1 MKLKQQPE
9 DFVVEEVT
17 QFPVDGGPFATYVL
31 TKRSLGTPE
40 ALDKVRR
47 QWKIPLHAVSYGGL
61 KDRHAVT
68 TQWVTIRGGPAR
80 DLQLDGVHLEYRG
93 QASRAF
99 TSDDILANRFRIVL
113 RDLSPEELHT
123 AMAALD
129 EVKQWGL
136 PNYFD
141 KQRFGSVGW
150 SGDFVARAWCLGDY
164 ERALWLA
171 LADPHDSDRAADKK
185 EKQFLREHWGDW
197 VACKKVVRNRF
208 RRAVVAQLADQPGQ
222 YRRAMA
228 ALRRDQRALYLAALQ
243 SYLWNAMASE
253 WIRQRVPPEDCFEVV
268 IARWTF
274 TFYRRLNT
282 RLLEELRDTRLPLPS
297 ARCGVKTGP
306 VRELME
312 RAAAEL
318 GLEVRQLRIKYPRDS
333 FFSKGD
339 RPLVFF
345 PRELAYQTGDD
356 ELNPGK
362 RQLTLSFELPRGSYA
377 TILVKRITEDRLP
390 ENASSL
396 EE

>member
-1 MKLKQQPE
+1 MKLKQRPE
-9 DFVVEEVT
+9 DFIVEEISE
-17 QFPVDGGPFATYVL
+17 FPLDGGPYAVYTL
-31 TKRSLGTPE
+31 TKTSLGTPE
-40 ALDKVRR
+40 AVDKIRKAWR
-47 QWKIPLHAVSYGGL
+47 LPLYAVSYGGL

-68 TQWVTIRGGPAR
+68 TQFLTIRGGPPR
-80 DLQLDGVHLEYRG
+80 DLHLDGLTLHYRG

-99 TSDDILANRFRIVL
+99 VSDDIAANRFHIVI
-113 RDLSPEELHT
+113 RDLNTEEVES
-123 AMAALD
+123 AVKALD
-129 EVKQWGL
+129 EVRQWGL

-171 LADPHDSDRAADKK
+171 LADPQDSDRARDKH

-197 VACKKVVRNRF
+197 AACKQVVRNRF

-228 ALRRDQRALYLAALQ
+228 AIRRDQRGLYLAALQ

-253 WIRQRVPPEDCFEVV
+253 WIRQHAPSEECFEVV

-274 TFYRRLNT
+274 TFFRRLT
-282 RLLEELRDTRLPLPS
+282 PELREMFAQTTLPLPS
-297 ARCGVKTGP
+297 ARCGVKSGP
-306 VRELME
+306 IRELME
-312 RAAAEL
+312 RAASEL

-333 FFSKGD
+333 FFSKGE
-339 RPLVFF
+339 RPVVFF
-345 PRELAYQTGDD
+345 PKELTFDVAED

-362 RQLTLSFELPRGSYA
+362 RQLILDFALPRGSYA
-377 TILVKRITEDRLP
+377 TILVKRITEDRCDLGAA
-390 ENASSL
+390 EDA
-396 EE
+396 

>member
-17 QFPVDGGPFATYVL
+17 QFPVDGGPFAAYVL
-31 TKRSLGTPE
+31 TKKSLGTSE
-40 ALDKVRR
+40 ALDKVRK
-47 QWKIPLHAVSYGGL
+47 QWNIPLHAVSYGGL
-61 KDRHAVT
+61 KDRHALT
-68 TQWVTIRGGPAR
+68 TQWVTIRGGPPR
-80 DLQLDGVHLEYRG
+80 DLELDGVRLEYRG

-113 RDLSPEELHT
+113 RDLSPEELHA

-197 VACKKVVRNRF
+197 AACKKVVRNRF

-253 WIRQRVPPEDCFEVV
+253 WIRQRVPPQDCFEVV

-274 TFYRRLNT
+274 TFYRRLNSQ
-282 RLLEELRDTRLPLPS
+282 LLDEFREIRLPLPS
-297 ARCGVKTGP
+297 ARCGIKTGP

-339 RPLVFF
+339 RSLVFF
-345 PRELAYQTGDD
+345 PRELTCETGND

-362 RQLTLSFELPRGSYA
+362 QRLTLSFELPRGSYA
-377 TILVKRITEDRLP
+377 TILVKRITEDRSP
-390 ENASSL
+390 EAGL
-396 EE
+396 GFEE